1 MLRVPI
7 VAVCLAAAGVALVSA
22 RQQPTF
28 RAGSPTVPIYATVL
42 DRTGRLVTSL
52 HKEDFEVFD
61 NGKRQDLTVFV
72 NDVQP
77 ITVVVMIDRSGSMVQ
92 NYSLVRDAAEE
103 FVSNLLPV
111 DKARLGSFSNR
122 IQIDPV
128 EFTSDRA
135 ELMQILRG
143 RLLGPGTTP
152 LWNATAAAMNALAN
166 EPGRRVILLFTD
178 GVDTPDWRGP
188 NSTFADVRRRAAAEG
203 IMVYGIGFAGGC
215 SPSQMS
221 APNPV
226 PTWPGQPR
234 FEQRRGPGRRY
245 PPIGRPPPIGTPPIG
260 RDPIGRGGPPIP
272 RPADP
277 TGRGPGDV
285 TWSRC
290 LATKPDPDLRE
301 LASVSGGGYFELT
314 DGDNIGSTFARVAE
328 ELHQQYLLAFAP
340 AALDGKTHTLD
351 VRVAQGN
358 LVVRARR
365 GYLAVADD

>member
-52 HKEDFEVFD
+52 HKEDFEVLD

-152 LWNATAAAMNALAN
+152 LWNATAAAMNALAG

-215 SPSQMS
+215 SP
-221 APNPV
+221 
-226 PTWPGQPR
+226 
-234 FEQRRGPGRRY
+234 RRC
-245 PPIGRPPPIGTPPIG
+245 
-260 RDPIGRGGPPIP
+260 P
-272 RPADP
+272 RPARCRP
-277 TGRGPGDV
+277 GRASRVSSSAAVPGVDIH
-285 TWSRC
+285 R
-290 LATKPDPDLRE
+290 
-301 LASVSGGGYFELT
+301 
-314 DGDNIGSTFARVAE
+314 
-328 ELHQQYLLAFAP
+328 
-340 AALDGKTHTLD
+340 
-351 VRVAQGN
+351 
-358 LVVRARR
+358 
-365 GYLAVADD
+365 LAVLLSERLRLAAIRSAAADRLCRRDQLIRPAEPQVTSPGAGVWPPSRIRTCVSWRQ